1 MFKNVT
7 IYRIAPGWEATLES
21 MEAALDAVRFVPC
34 SASQDKS
41 VGWSEPR
48 GEEHGPLVESV
59 AGQRILKLTIETKA
73 VPGSVVK
80 EKAQEAADHI
90 EATTGRKPGKKET
103 KELREDALQAL
114 LPQAFPRRGSV
125 WVWFDLQRGLL
136 VTDASSQGKNDEVVT
151 ALVRVFDGLA
161 LTLLQTAMTPQTVM
175 TQWLATTEPEND
187 WPEGFNVER
196 ECELKSADE
205 EKSAVK
211 FTRHHLLTDEVRKHL
226 TEGKLPTRLAL
237 SWEGRIGFTLTE
249 SMQLKKLAF
258 LEGVFDDRP
267 NDDESGFDTD
277 VALATG
283 ELNKLIPAVIA
294 ALGGEI
300 EPGAQL
306 PASTDAPSAK
316 PAKPKQ
322 EAVTAVGDDEDPPF

>member
-1 MFKNVT
+1 VFKNVT
-7 IYRIAPGWEATLES
+7 IYRIAPGWDATLES
-21 MEAALDAVRFVPC
+21 MEAALDAARFVPC
-34 SASQDKS
+34 GASQDKS
-41 VGWSEPR
+41 VGWAEPR

-59 AGQRILKLTIETKA
+59 NGQRILKLVIETKA
-73 VPGSVVK
+73 VPGAVVK

-103 KELREDALQAL
+103 RELREDALQAL
-114 LPQAFPRRGSV
+114 LPQAFPRKGSV
-125 WVWFDLQRGLL
+125 WVWIDMKNGLL
-136 VTDASSQGKNDEVVT
+136 VTDAGSQGKNDEVVT
-151 ALVRVFDGLA
+151 ALVRAFDGLA
-161 LTLLQTAMTPQTVM
+161 LTLLQTAMTPQTAM
-175 TQWLATTEPEND
+175 TQWLATTEPEAD

-226 TEGKLPTRLAL
+226 AEGKLPTRLAL
-237 SWEGRIGFTLTE
+237 SWEGRVGFTLTE

-277 VALATG
+277 VMLATG
-283 ELNKLIPAVIA
+283 ELSKLIPALIA

-300 EPGAQL
+300 EPGAL
-306 PASTDAPSAK
+306 HVVTDAPATR
-316 PAKPKQ
+316 PAMPKQ
-322 EAVTAVGDDEDPPF
+322 EAVTAVGDGDAPF

>member
-1 MFKNVT
+1 MFKTLN
-7 IYRIAPGWEATLES
+7 IFRIAAGPETGTLEG
-21 MEAALDAVRFVPC
+21 MAQAATFTPC
-34 SASQDKS
+34 TATQDKS
-41 VGWSEPR
+41 VGWVPPR
-48 GEEHGPLVESV
+48 GEAHGALVESI
-59 AGQRILKLTIETKA
+59 GGHSIMKLMIETKS
-73 VPGSVVK
+73 VPSATVK
-80 EKAQEAADHI
+80 KKAQEAADHI

-125 WVWFDLQRGLL
+125 WVWFDMKNGLL
-136 VTDASSQGKNDEVVT
+136 VTDAGSQGKNDEVVT
-151 ALVRVFDGLA
+151 ALVRAFDGLA
-161 LTLLQTAMTPQTVM
+161 LTLLQTAMTPQTAM

-226 TEGKLPTRLAL
+226 SEGKLPTRLAL

-277 VALATG
+277 VALTTG
-283 ELNKLIPAVIA
+283 ELSQLIPALIE

-300 EPGAQL
+300 EPGASL
-306 PASTDAPSAK
+306 PDAPATTANPSRH
-316 PAKPKQ
+316 
-322 EAVTAVGDDEDPPF
+322 EAVTAAGDDGDPPF